1 MYRLHP
7 RRVAVAMLLV
17 LAFSTPAIADCPVGK
32 RIFPGTLTLDDP
44 CIDDELTLPII
55 TSFQNGDIPSAEELD
70 LSGEYS
76 KTITENFGV
85 IFDEGWIHLGVPGGG
100 IHAGFDNLG
109 TSFKYQFVRD
119 AENETAMAIA
129 SRAPCA
135 TPREHLPS

>member
-76 KTITENFGV
+76 KDDYREFWRDFRRGL
-85 IFDEGWIHLGVPGGG
+85 D
-100 IHAGFDNLG
+100 
-109 TSFKYQFVRD
+109 TSRRSRRWHPRGLRQSRYELQVSVRQ
-119 AENETAMAIA
+119 
-129 SRAPCA
+129 RCG
-135 TPREHLPS
+135 R